1 MNRLIPTHRT
11 PCFVSEEGLEA
22 VTPQYQQALPPPR
35 SCFLI
40 PFSYEGNQDSLE
52 KGPIL
57 RLGRK
62 YKMSSEYLVDTSH
75 KVRKCL

>member
-1 MNRLIPTHRT
+1 MITYRNNYKYTDMNRLISTHRI

-35 SCFLI
+35 S
-40 PFSYEGNQDSLE
+40 YEGNQGSLE

-57 RLGRK
+57 GLGRK
-62 YKMSSEYLVDTSH
+62 Y
-75 KVRKCL
+75 VR